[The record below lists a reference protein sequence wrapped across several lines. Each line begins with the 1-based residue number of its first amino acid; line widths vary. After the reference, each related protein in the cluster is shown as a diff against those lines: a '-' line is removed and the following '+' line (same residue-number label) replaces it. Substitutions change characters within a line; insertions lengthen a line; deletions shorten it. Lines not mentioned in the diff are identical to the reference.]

1 MEGTMSSSSICAR
14 GKGSAPKFILLCV
27 TSVFSEP
34 LLQGRWLPAE
44 PLRLY
49 IHTKC
54 NIGSDISFNL
64 AAMMRVINKGFPLVS
79 SEPNV
84 IQIPG
89 GEQLQ
94 AFRYTFQNRTRQS
107 FFWVVTATVGAMPS
121 LPSQRNATAW
131 EQDCVLTRLLSG
143 GREQPLEVDMC
154 LEPEPK
160 LQKDR
165 SC

>member
-1 MEGTMSSSSICAR
+1 MSSSSICAR
-14 GKGSAPKFILLCV
+14 GKGSAPKFILSCV
-27 TSVFSEP
+27 TSLFSEP

-44 PLRLY
+44 PLRLLY
-49 IHTKC
+49 IHQKC
-54 NIGSDISFNL
+54 NIGSDTSFNL

-89 GEQLQ
+89 GVQLQ
-94 AFRYTFQNRTRQS
+94 GFRYTLQNRTRRS
-107 FFWVVTATVGAMPS
+107 FFWVTAMVGATPS

-143 GREQPLEVDMC
+143 GHW
-154 LEPEPK
+154 K
-160 LQKDR
+160 LTCVESRSRSDKKDR